1 MTENQLTEAQ
11 VIQCAA
17 VTENW
22 KRIQERMAEAALRS
36 GRQPSDVTLLAATKT
51 VDPEV
56 INHAIGLGLTHMG
69 ENRVQELCTKYDRL
83 HRDGVNI
90 QLIGHLQTNKVRQ
103 IVDKVT
109 TIQSVDSLRLAQ
121 EISRVCQKQNKS
133 MDVLLEVN
141 IGGEMQKSGIAP
153 ELLEELYDQTMALP
167 MLRVRGLM
175 TIPPVCETETQVRKY
190 FSQMRQLFLDIQAKK
205 SDNVYIDCLSMG
217 MSQDYEAAI
226 LEGATMVRVGSS
238 LFGARSYPTVR

>member
-36 GRQPSDVTLLAATKT
+36 GRKPSDVTLLAATKT

>member
-1 MTENQLTEAQ
+1 
-11 VIQCAA
+11 
-17 VTENW
+17 
-22 KRIQERMAEAALRS
+22 
-36 GRQPSDVTLLAATKT
+36 
-51 VDPEV
+51 
-56 INHAIGLGLTHMG
+56 MG
-69 ENRVQELCTKYDRL
+69 ENRVQELCAKYDRL
-83 HRDGVNI
+83 HRDGVDI
-90 QLIGHLQTNKVRQ
+90 HLIGHLQTNKVRQ
-103 IVDKVT
+103 IADKVS

-121 EISRVCQKQNKS
+121 EISRVCQKQGRT